1 MDTIRSNKDIALAV
15 KQQIEA
21 GKNGKRYAQT
31 TLDFVEMIR
40 NGQHPLGIK
49 PREELETRK
58 DNDGVEWV
66 KSQHDNK
73 WYPKKFE
80 EYEKRHLQQKVI
92 IQHHDPAKFKTFKD
106 SDFRTRYIRMPHLK
120 KCHIKTSWTTEM
132 MEEWLKCQRD
142 VLYFAENYSAIE
154 TGDHGIVKI
163 QLRGYQKDMLRIISK
178 NRNSI
183 FRLPRQVGK
192 TTVVAIM
199 LAHYL
204 IFNSAKTVAVL
215 AHRLPMA
222 SEVLARVKQV
232 IELLPDFLQPGI
244 VEWNKGSVEL
254 ENGSKIKAYS
264 SDPDSL
270 RGMSAQF
277 VYIDEV
283 AFIPQYEQAEK
294 AFINVVKGSR
304 KSKIVMTSTPNGL
317 NHFYDKWNS
326 ANAEGLQNSG
336 YAPYTAYWYDIKER
350 LYSQKEDLFDDG
362 WEFTITSIAETNVE
376 TFKQEHLC
384 EFNGS
389 SLTLIHSQKLLEME
403 GMDVHPNNFGITY
416 FKYPDAKRNYM
427 AVLDSAEGRGQ
438 DYHSM
443 HIIDISMFPFEQV
456 ATFRSNTMSPLELPS
471 VIYSLM
477 ISYNTC
483 PFLVEDA
490 NSGQEIANALFNMD
504 YPNIISVDPH
514 SWGIKPSVLTKQL
527 GASTLKD
534 LIEYDKLILNCKET
548 LRELRTFT
556 VYKNTWKAEE
566 GHHDDTVT
574 SLILFAYLTTLDG
587 FKEFM
592 QDPTFNL
599 ADHLFGLSMEAKIN
613 EVSPIVVT
621 GITDLGIINNYSL
634 EQQELYEDGFFN

>member
-1 MDTIRSNKDIALAV
+1 MEIVRNNRELALAV
-15 KQQIEA
+15 REQIEL
-21 GKNGKRYAQT
+21 GRVQNKYAET
-31 TLDFVEMIR
+31 TMDFMESIR
-40 NGQHPLGIK
+40 NGRHPLGIL
-49 PREELETRK
+49 PREELETKK
-58 DNDGVEWV
+58 DANGMVWV
-66 KSQHDNK
+66 KSQHDKK
-73 WYPKKFE
+73 WYPQKFE
-80 EYEKRHLQQKVI
+80 DYEARNLQQKVI
-92 IQHHDPAKFKTFKD
+92 IQHNDPSNFKTFKD
-106 SDFRTRYIRMPHLK
+106 GDFRTRYIRMPNLK
-120 KCHIKTSWTTEM
+120 KSYVTTTWTTEM
-132 MEEWLKCQRD
+132 MEEWLRCQRD
-142 VLYFAENYSAIE
+142 VIYFAENYSAIE
-154 TGDHGIVKI
+154 TGDYGIVKI
-163 QLRGYQKDMLRIISK
+163 QLRDYQRDMLKIISK
-178 NRNSI
+178 DRNAI

-204 IFNSAKTVAVL
+204 LFNSSKTVAVL

-222 SEVLARVKQV
+222 SEVLSRVKQV
-232 IELLPDFLQPGI
+232 IELLPDFLQQGI

-326 ANAEGLQNSG
+326 ANADGLQNSG
-336 YAPYTAYWYDIKER
+336 YTPYTAFWYDIKER

-389 SLTLIHSQKLLEME
+389 SLTLIHSQKLIEME
-403 GMDVHPNNFGITY
+403 GMDVQPNNFGISY
-416 FKYPDAKRNYM
+416 FKYPEERRNYL

-438 DYHSM
+438 DYHAM
-443 HIIDISMFPFEQV
+443 HIIDITMFPFEQV
-456 ATFRSNTMSPLELPS
+456 ATLRSNTLSPLELPTL
-471 VIYSLM
+471 VYSLLL
-477 ISYNTC
+477 SYNSC
-483 PFLVEDA
+483 PFLIENA
-490 NSGQEIANALFNMD
+490 NTGQEIANAIFEMD
-504 YPNIISVDPH
+504 YPNIISVEPH
-514 SWGIKPSVLTKQL
+514 AWGITPSVLTKQL

-534 LIEYDKLILNCKET
+534 LIEYGKLIINDKET
-548 LRELRTFT
+548 IKEFRTFT
-556 VYKNTWKAEE
+556 VHKNSWRAEE

-592 QDPTFNL
+592 QDTRFNL
-599 ADHLFGLSMEAKIN
+599 AELIFGKSLEEKVEEA
-613 EVSPIVVT
+613 SPIVMT
-621 GITDLGIINNYSL
+621 GVNSGLINTYSL
-634 EQQELYEDGFFN
+634 EQHELYNDGFYD

>member
-1 MDTIRSNKDIALAV
+1 MEAVRNNADLAMAV
-15 KQQIEA
+15 KQQIE
-21 GKNGKRYAQT
+21 NGKANKKFAQT
-31 TLDFVEMIR
+31 TMDFMEMIR
-40 NGQHPLGIK
+40 NGKHPLNIQ
-49 PREELETRK
+49 PREELPTK
-58 DNDGVEWV
+58 LDANGMTWV
-66 KSQHDNK
+66 KSQHDLK
-73 WYPKKFE
+73 WYPQRFADYE
-80 EYEKRHLQQKVI
+80 ERNLQQKVI
-92 IQHHDPAKFKTFKD
+92 IQHHDPSNFKTFKND
-106 SDFRTRYIRMPHLK
+106 DFRTRYIRMPNLK
-120 KCHIKTSWTTEM
+120 KCYVPTQWTQEM
-132 MEEWLKCQRD
+132 MEEWLRCQRD
-142 VLYFAENYSAIE
+142 VVYFAENYSAIE

-163 QLRGYQKDMLRIISK
+163 QLRDYQREMLRIISK
-178 NRNSI
+178 DRNSI

-199 LAHYL
+199 LAHFL
-204 IFNSAKTVAVL
+204 LFNSAKTVAVL

-232 IELLPDFLQPGI
+232 IELLPDFLQQGI

-277 VYIDEV
+277 VYVDEV

-336 YAPYTAYWYDIKER
+336 YTPYTAYWYDIKER

-362 WEFTITSIAETNVE
+362 WEFTITSMAETNVE
-376 TFKQEHLC
+376 TFKQEHMC

-389 SLTLIHSQKLLEME
+389 SLTLIHSQKLLEMK
-403 GMDVHPNNFGITY
+403 GMDLQPNNFGVTY
-416 FKYPDAKRNYM
+416 FKYPDDARSYI

-438 DYHSM
+438 DYHAM
-443 HIIDISMFPFEQV
+443 HVIDITMFPFEQV
-456 ATFRSNTMSPLELPS
+456 ATLRSNTLSPLELPTIIEAIL
-471 VIYSLM
+471 V
-477 ISYNTC
+477 SYNTC

-490 NSGQEIANALFNMD
+490 NSGQEIANDLFD
-504 YPNIISVDPH
+504 LEYPNIISVDPQ
-514 SWGIKPSVLTKQL
+514 SWGIKPSKLTKQR

-534 LIEYDKLILNCKET
+534 LIEYDKLILNDKVT
-548 LRELRTFT
+548 LKELRTFI
-556 VYKNTWKAEE
+556 VHKKSWEAEE

-574 SLILFAYLTTLDG
+574 ALILFAYMTTLDG
-587 FKEFM
+587 FKEYM

-599 ADHLFGLSMEAKIN
+599 AEHLFGISLEDKVADST
-613 EVSPIVVT
+613 PIVIMST
-621 GITDLGIINNYSL
+621 DDLGLINNYSL
-634 EQQELYEDGFFN
+634 EQQELYNDGFFN